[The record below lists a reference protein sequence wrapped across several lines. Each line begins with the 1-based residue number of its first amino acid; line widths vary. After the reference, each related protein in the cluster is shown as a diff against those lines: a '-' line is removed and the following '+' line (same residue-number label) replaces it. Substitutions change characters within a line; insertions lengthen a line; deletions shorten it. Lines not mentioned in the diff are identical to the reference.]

1 MKIRRRGLV
10 CALATSFLASTAI
23 AEEPAV
29 PDDTFVP
36 TLAVETGT
44 YREEL
49 RVDIGD
55 TTLAETRSLWVSR
68 VTVGL
73 QYGLPDSW
81 PGAGRL
87 RATTSIGIGLVYAL
101 GQWPLHFRQ
110 EAVYVRPVTG
120 WLSLAAGLG
129 VGSQINVSRLRR
141 SYLEVGLPVGVVVA
155 DLVELTYYPM
165 LTIGIAAEKR
175 PVFGGTRSH
184 SVHTGVAPL
193 NFIARVRFN
202 RLGF

>member
-1 MKIRRRGLV
+1 M
-10 CALATSFLASTAI
+10 
-23 AEEPAV
+23 

-49 RVDIGD
+49 RVDIGG

-68 VTVGL
+68 VTLGL

-81 PGAGRL
+81 LDAGRL
-87 RATTSIGIGLVYAL
+87 RATTSIGIGLVFAL
-101 GQWPLHFRQ
+101 GQWPLHVRQ

-165 LTIGIAAEKR
+165 LTIGTAAEKR

-193 NFIARVRFN
+193 NLIARVRFN